1 MRILVSV
8 IDHETGGAS
17 AQEIVAI
24 DAFNVRLRAEGR
36 LVLACGISDP
46 SEARVVDGRGD
57 QEPVFAEGPLHD
69 TKEYVSGFWVLDV
82 GEVTDGEMIAVAAE
96 ASRACNRRVEVR
108 RLH

>member
-8 IDHETGGAS
+8 IDHETGS
-17 AQEIVAI
+17 ATAAEIVAI
-24 DAFNVRLRAEGR
+24 DALNDRLRADGR
-36 LVLACGISDP
+36 LVLACGVSDP
-46 SEARVVDGRGD
+46 SEARVVDARGD
-57 QEPVFAEGPLHD
+57 QEPVFSEGPLHD

-82 GEVTDGEMIAVAAE
+82 GEVSDGEVIAVAAE